1 MIGSII
7 VMFMFMWIF
16 SLVGGVLLGKLMWTP
31 PGYK

>member
-16 SLVGGVLLGKLMWTP
+16 ALAGGVLLGKLMWTP
-31 PGYK
+31 PGDK